1 MTVPAPTAVPEGTTI
16 EFEAARRIAVDAVH
30 SGQLPCAVFGVV
42 GLDGMRGIHAVSGR
56 RSTVRPDSIFFIASV
71 TKAIVA
77 TAVMQYVDEGRL
89 DLHAPLARYVPE
101 FSDEGREAVTAWHVL
116 THTSGLP
123 DMRIETLR
131 RERPNYQRSLE
142 HALARTPAWPPGSRY
157 EYNSAAWMLL
167 AETMS
172 RLSAMPFPETVR
184 VRLTQPLGMV
194 DTTFDPRHARA
205 RIRPMNGFAIRNRL
219 MEEVLLRFLIRA
231 TLPGGGMFGTVAD
244 LLRLGRALLPAAPT
258 TTAAADGS
266 TVAGPRILSQAA
278 IDEMARLQTAGIPQL
293 LEDGSRR
300 EIHQAI
306 GWRKPTQGWPD
317 EPRAFTHGGISGS
330 RLWVDPARGL
340 AFAFLTNLWEA
351 PDEPAQAILEAVY
364 RAWP

>member
-1 MTVPAPTAVPEGTTI
+1 MSLAVTTAGPEGATI
-16 EFEAARRIAVDAVH
+16 DLEPARRIALDTVH
-30 SGQLPCAVFGVV
+30 SGQLPCAVFGVA
-42 GLDGMRGIHAVSGR
+42 GADGIRAIHAVSGR

-89 DLHAPLARYVPE
+89 DLRAPLARYLPE
-101 FSDEGREAVTAWHVL
+101 FSGEGREAVTTWHVL

-131 RERPNYQRSLE
+131 RERPSYRRSLE
-142 HALARTPAWPPGSRY
+142 RALARTPAWPPGSRY

-167 AETMS
+167 AETMA
-172 RLSAMPFPETVR
+172 RLSAMPFPEAVR
-184 VRLTQPLGMV
+184 VRLTQPLAMV
-194 DTTFDPRHARA
+194 DTTFDPRHARS

-219 MEEVLLRFLIRA
+219 MEEVLLRFLVRA

-244 LLRLGRALLPAAPT
+244 LLRLGRALLPTPLA
-258 TTAAADGS
+258 GS
-266 TVAGPRILSQAA
+266 SAVGAERGPRILSRAA
-278 IDEMARLQTAGIPQL
+278 IEEMVRDHTAGIPEL

-300 EIHQAI
+300 EVRQAL

-317 EPRAFTHGGISGS
+317 EPSAFTHGGISGS

-351 PDEPAQAILEAVY
+351 PDEPAQAILGAVY
-364 RAWP
+364 RAWR